1 MQTAT
6 PAAATAA
13 LGQSFASLNAAQGS
27 QAEAALKIKSKA
39 KAAAQQFESM
49 FLNAMF
55 QQMNTGT
62 DGDGPFGGS
71 GALKVWRSMLTD
83 QYASSFAKTGGIGI
97 ASAVYTQLLKQQG
110 VTP

>member
-1 MQTAT
+1 MQTGA
-6 PAAATAA
+6 PSSAAAA
-13 LGQSFASLNAAQGS
+13 LGQSLASINAAQSS
-27 QAEAALKIKSKA
+27 QAEAVLKIKSKA
-39 KAAAQQFESM
+39 KAASQQFESM

-55 QQMNTGT
+55 QQMYAGT
-62 DGDGPFGGS
+62 NGDGPFGGS

>member
-6 PAAATAA
+6 TANATAS
-13 LGQSFASLNAAQGS
+13 LGQSLAALNAAQSG

-39 KAAAQQFESM
+39 KAASQQFESM

-55 QQMNTGT
+55 QQMNTAT

-110 VTP
+110 LTP